1 MKKVFLIAI
10 MAIMGFSAAA
20 QTTTKATVVIQ
31 TNGVCKT
38 CEDLFSK
45 NVPYFKGVTDYSYDA
60 NTSKM
65 TVTYNPKKTT
75 PDEIRK
81 GISKLG
87 YDADNVKADPA
98 AREKLPA
105 CCKVSKSNKNE
116 SKSGCCN
123 HKNGSH
129 CGSH

>member
-1 MKKVFLIAI
+1 MKKLFLIAI
-10 MAIMGFSAAA
+10 MAIMGFGAVAQSA
-20 QTTTKATVVIQ
+20 TKATVVIQ
-31 TNGVCKT
+31 TNGVCET
-38 CEDLFSK
+38 CEELFSK
-45 NVPYFKGVTDYSYDA
+45 NVPYFKGVTDYSYEA
-60 NTSKM
+60 ATSKM

-87 YDADNVKADPA
+87 YDADNIKADAA
-98 AREKLPA
+98 ARAKLPA
-105 CCKVSKSNKNE
+105 CCRVNKSTKSE
-116 SKSGCCN
+116 SKSGCSD

>member
-1 MKKVFLIAI
+1 MKKLFLIAI
-10 MAIMGFSAAA
+10 IAIMGFGAAA
-20 QTTTKATVVIQ
+20 QSTTKETIVIQ

-60 NTSKM
+60 ATSKM

-81 GISKLG
+81 GIGKLG
-87 YDADNVKADPA
+87 YDADNVKADTA
-98 AREKLPA
+98 VRAKLPA
-105 CCKVSKSNKNE
+105 CCRVDKPTKTE
-116 SKSGCCN
+116 SKSGCSN
-123 HKNGSH
+123 QKNGSH

>member
-1 MKKVFLIAI
+1 MKKLFLIAI
-10 MAIMGFSAAA
+10 IAIMGFGAAA
-20 QTTTKATVVIQ
+20 QSTTKETVVIQ

-38 CEDLFSK
+38 CEDLFGK
-45 NVPYFKGVTDYSYDA
+45 NVPYFKGVIDYSYDA
-60 NTSKM
+60 GTSKM

-87 YDADNVKADPA
+87 YDADNVKADAA
-98 AREKLPA
+98 ARAKLPA
-105 CCKVSKSNKNE
+105 CCKVDKPGKSE
-116 SKSGCCN
+116 SKSGCSN
-123 HKNGSH
+123 QKNGSH